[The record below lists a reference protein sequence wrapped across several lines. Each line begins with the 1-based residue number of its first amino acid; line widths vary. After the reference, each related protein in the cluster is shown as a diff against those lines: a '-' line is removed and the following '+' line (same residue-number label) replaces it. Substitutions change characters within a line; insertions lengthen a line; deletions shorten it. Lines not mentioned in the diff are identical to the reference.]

1 MIAVKSSFLI
11 VEDERGYDTV
21 INLDK
26 VAYINPTEKIVC
38 LDCAGGKNGGL
49 VYLSK
54 CGIDTLV
61 NRVYADIA
69 RAHDE

>member
-1 MIAVKSSFLI
+1 MTSNFLI

-26 VAYINPTEKIVC
+26 IAYIDPTKKIAI

-49 VYLSK
+49 VYLSE

-69 RAHDE
+69 RSHDE

>member
-1 MIAVKSSFLI
+1 MKSSFLI

-26 VAYINPTEKIVC
+26 VAYINPIEKIIY
-38 LDCAGGKNGGL
+38 LDYAGGNNGGL

-54 CGIDTLV
+54 LGIDTLV

-69 RAHDE
+69 RSRYE

>member
-1 MIAVKSSFLI
+1 MKSSFLI

-26 VAYINPTEKIVC
+26 VAYINQTEKIVC

-54 CGIDTLV
+54 LGIDTLV

-69 RAHDE
+69 RSRYEQR

>member
-1 MIAVKSSFLI
+1 MKSNFLI
-11 VEDERGYDTV
+11 VEDKRGYDTI

-26 VAYINPTEKIVC
+26 VAYINPIEKTVC

-54 CGIDTLV
+54 CGMDMLIH
-61 NRVYADIA
+61 RVYADIA
-69 RAHDE
+69 RSHDE

>member
-1 MIAVKSSFLI
+1 MTSNFLI

-26 VAYINPTEKIVC
+26 VAFIDTVKRTVC

-54 CGIDTLV
+54 LGIDTLV

-69 RAHDE
+69 RSRYEQR

>member
-1 MIAVKSSFLI
+1 MSKFLI
-11 VEDERGYDTV
+11 VEEVRGYDVV

-26 VAYINPTEKIVC
+26 VAYINPIEKTVY
-38 LDCAGGKNGGL
+38 LDYAGGENGGL

-54 CGIDTLV
+54 LGIDTLV

-69 RAHDE
+69 RSNDEQR

>member
-1 MIAVKSSFLI
+1 MTSNFLI
-11 VEDERGYDTV
+11 VEDERGYDTI

-26 VAYINPTEKIVC
+26 VAYINPIERTVC

-54 CGIDTLV
+54 LGIDTLV
-61 NRVYADIA
+61 NRVYADIS
-69 RAHDE
+69 RSRNE

>member
-1 MIAVKSSFLI
+1 MTSNFLI
-11 VEDERGYDTV
+11 IEDERGYDTI

-26 VAYINPTEKIVC
+26 VAYINPTERAVC
-38 LDCAGGKNGGL
+38 VDCAGGKNGGL

-61 NRVYADIA
+61 HRVYTDIA
-69 RAHDE
+69 RSRHE

>member
-1 MIAVKSSFLI
+1 MKSSFLI
-11 VEDERGYDTV
+11 VEDVRGYDTV

-26 VAYINPTEKIVC
+26 VAYINPFEKTVY
-38 LDCAGGKNGGL
+38 LDYAGGNNGGL

-69 RAHDE
+69 RSHDE

>member
-1 MIAVKSSFLI
+1 MKSNFLI
-11 VEDERGYDTV
+11 VEDERGYDTI

-26 VAYINPTEKIVC
+26 VAYIDPIEKTIY
-38 LDCAGGKNGGL
+38 LDYAGGSNSGL

-54 CGIDTLV
+54 LGIDTLV

-69 RAHDE
+69 RSRNE

>member
-1 MIAVKSSFLI
+1 MKSSFLI
-11 VEDERGYDTV
+11 VEDKRGYDTI

-26 VAYINPTEKIVC
+26 VAYINPIEKTVC

-54 CGIDTLV
+54 CGMDMLIH
-61 NRVYADIA
+61 RVYADIA
-69 RAHDE
+69 RSHDE

>member
-1 MIAVKSSFLI
+1 MKSSFLI

-26 VAYINPTEKIVC
+26 VAYINPIEKIIY
-38 LDCAGGKNGGL
+38 LDYAGGNNGGL

-54 CGIDTLV
+54 LGIDTLV
-61 NRVYADIA
+61 NRVYADIG
-69 RAHDE
+69 RSHDEQR

>member
-26 VAYINPTEKIVC
+26 VAYINPTEKTVC

-49 VYLSK
+49 VYLSEQ
-54 CGIDTLV
+54 GIKTLK
-61 NRVYADIA
+61 NRVFSDIS
-69 RAHDE
+69 RSRNE

>member
-1 MIAVKSSFLI
+1 MNSRFLI
-11 VEDERGYDTV
+11 VEDVRGYDTI

-26 VAYINPTEKIVC
+26 VAYINPTKKTVV
-38 LDCAGGKNGGL
+38 LDCAGGKNDGL

-54 CGIDTLV
+54 LGIDTLV

-69 RAHDE
+69 RSHDEQR

>member
-1 MIAVKSSFLI
+1 MNSRFLV
-11 VEDERGYDTV
+11 VEEVRGYDVV

-26 VAYINPTEKIVC
+26 VAYINPIEKTVY
-38 LDCAGGKNGGL
+38 LDYAGGTNGGL

-69 RAHDE
+69 RSHDE

>member
-1 MIAVKSSFLI
+1 MTSNFLI

-26 VAYINPTEKIVC
+26 VAYINPTEKTVY
-38 LDCAGGKNGGL
+38 LDRAGGKNGGL

-54 CGIDTLV
+54 CGIDMLV
-61 NRVYADIA
+61 HRVYADIA
-69 RAHDE
+69 RSHYE